1 MAQNI
6 DYCIKKLET
15 NADGQKRQ
23 DKCLETEWMS
33 NTNKANLHKMVIN
46 NNKTIQY
53 SSTECIK
60 SKEGTL
66 ITEKK
71 IVKKWNEFLR
81 DIFKKRQK
89 KYCNTNKYRRT
100 RNIKVSNENTTG
112 HIVQE
117 QSNKDKWIYSEIL
130 VVLDDRNKN
139 HYIHFHSATW
149 EIRSKQM
156 RTSMS
161 YITKHD
167 ENSDE

>member
-71 IVKKWNEFLR
+71 IVKKMERIPQRYL
-81 DIFKKRQK
+81 
-89 KYCNTNKYRRT
+89 
-100 RNIKVSNENTTG
+100 
-112 HIVQE
+112 
-117 QSNKDKWIYSEIL
+117 
-130 VVLDDRNKN
+130 
-139 HYIHFHSATW
+139 
-149 EIRSKQM
+149 
-156 RTSMS
+156 
-161 YITKHD
+161 
-167 ENSDE
+167 